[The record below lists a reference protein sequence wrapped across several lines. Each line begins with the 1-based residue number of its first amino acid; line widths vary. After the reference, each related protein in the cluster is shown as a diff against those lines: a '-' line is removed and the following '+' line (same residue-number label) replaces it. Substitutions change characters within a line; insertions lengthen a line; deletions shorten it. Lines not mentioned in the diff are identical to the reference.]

1 MQWEPNLRGF
11 CVSRIRTASHFAG
24 FASAEGPDRLT
35 RLFERLLGCLGAQC
49 DCFVGAILEEAEA
62 AETGI
67 DKDVR
72 WITSKPG
79 PSNDQGVRRF

>member
-11 CVSRIRTASHFAG
+11 CVSCIRTASRFAG
-24 FASAEGPDRLT
+24 FASAENPGRLAQ
-35 RLFERLLGCLGAQC
+35 LFERLLSCLGAQC
-49 DCFVGAILEEAEA
+49 DCFVGAMELEEAEA

-72 WITSKPG
+72 RIIGKPG
-79 PSNDQGVRRF
+79 PG